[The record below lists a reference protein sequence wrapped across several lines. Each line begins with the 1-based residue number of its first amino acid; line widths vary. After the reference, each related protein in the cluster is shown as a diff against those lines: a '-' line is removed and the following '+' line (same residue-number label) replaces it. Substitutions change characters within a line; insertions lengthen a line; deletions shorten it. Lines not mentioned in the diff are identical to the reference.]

1 MHFIKVFE
9 TNFISLHLPG
19 VLRES
24 LRLVR
29 GQEAL
34 VLFGGG
40 IDWDSEN
47 LPRSQ
52 SHKSHHS
59 RTGRMGVATAHGSA
73 WLCMAL
79 HGSAWL
85 CQVNRGCDPFDC
97 QDRDRATELQLSER
111 FWGHGTP
118 FLSSTNDGEV
128 FRGNGPIYNTHYLS
142 GCQFQAAILE
152 RFYEAT
158 SQFAVFCAEWPV
170 QPTNLL
176 GFWL

>member
-1 MHFIKVFE
+1 MSFIKVFE

-40 IDWDSEN
+40 IDMDRLGLRES
-47 LPRSQ
+47 PPIPVAQVASQ
-52 SHKSHHS
+52 SHRS
-59 RTGRMGVATAHGSA
+59 
-73 WLCMAL
+73 

-97 QDRDRATELQLSER
+97 QDRDRATELQFSESV
-111 FWGHGTP
+111 
-118 FLSSTNDGEV
+118 L
-128 FRGNGPIYNTHYLS
+128 GPWNSIPVIHTHL
-142 GCQFQAAILE
+142 Q
-152 RFYEAT
+152 
-158 SQFAVFCAEWPV
+158 
-170 QPTNLL
+170 NLL
-176 GFWL
+176 FSNIIHCLDPFTLFTLRFFAPLNPLTAFVLVSPCITKPSS